1 MRLAPIATVVLALV
15 LAGRGVAAQGATS
28 LTVSPEPVARSFKA
42 DWHMGRA
49 RDLRHAGRLDESLVQ
64 LDSVLLADPGARG
77 AHTMRALVL
86 AEKKDQPGTLAALRR
101 ARSTGDTLAF
111 PAAMQVATGQY
122 REASLT
128 KKPADYARALET
140 LQLADTLAPSKER
153 RAVPRLLVAA
163 TALSMASGE
172 LSVPGATAGCPTLD
186 TARGHVRL
194 ALASL
199 EGTAGAPPAQVA
211 QVRGALMAFSA
222 YTELQAR
229 QLRCVVADP
238 SKSI

>member
-1 MRLAPIATVVLALV
+1 MRIAASASVLLALA
-15 LAGRGVAAQGATS
+15 LAGRGAAAQGAPTLELS
-28 LTVSPEPVARSFKA
+28 ARPVARSFNA

-64 LDSVLLADPGARG
+64 LDSALIADPAARG

-86 AEKKDQPGTLAALRR
+86 AEKKDQPGTLAELRR
-101 ARSTGDTLAF
+101 AQATGDTLAF
-111 PAAMQVATGQY
+111 PAAMQVATAQY

-128 KKPADYARALET
+128 KKPADYARTLET
-140 LQLADTLAPSKER
+140 LQLADTLAPSAQR

-163 TALSMASGE
+163 TALSLASGE
-172 LSVPGATAGCPTLD
+172 LSAPGAAAACPSVE

-211 QVRGALMAFSA
+211 QVRGALLAFSA

-229 QLRCVVADP
+229 QLRCA
-238 SKSI
+238 